1 MSMLKSMKFEA
12 KAVRLI
18 TVLLVGA
25 AALETIGCGVGSE
38 FASTSIAGPAL
49 SGRVMGGRQPI
60 SGSTVDVWQVG
71 NTGYGSAA
79 TLLATVTSGSDG
91 SFSFPATGT
100 GSYTCPSTGTNQLYI
115 TASGGNPGNST
126 GNANPAILL
135 TYALGS
141 CATAQAATGLN
152 VNEVSTVASVFALS
166 GFINPATFGSSGTT
180 GTTVGSTYTQDAIGT
195 SSTNTTGLNNA
206 ASTVNTLVTPAG
218 ITPGG
223 ITPGSA
229 TTATVD
235 YQKINTL
242 GNILANCVNSD
253 PTNGDTICSS
263 LFTNVGTNSLTGAV
277 AATNTF
283 EAAYYMNTNPTDT
296 VSSTSKLTNVF
307 NGVPT
312 NPPYAP
318 ALGSAPSD
326 WTIGVNYAVNG
337 LTNANHIA
345 IDGAG
350 DAWVT
355 GGSQLSEITPA
366 GVVTSV
372 TQTGDTTPIAFVTP
386 YAVAVDKSNKVIVT
400 DIGITPTTN
409 GSGVFVFSTTTGSWV
424 QDVLY
429 KQNETALPYGIAI
442 GEGADKLWVTL
453 SPAIAAGKTT
463 GGVLLGSTFGS
474 PNAGVFNTFGNNN
487 TMPYGTSGLVIDKAA
502 TLMSP
507 LRYYNVTSTNAGG
520 IETFSYTATAT
531 TNYYNGT
538 SGSVLFP
545 TAAVFDTTNTSTGA
559 TGSGFTGYL
568 WYTNTAYVTISST
581 GYGSATTSSFL
592 AKSAVTSANSNAT
605 VDTLANTPTTCT
617 GGGINGATGL
627 AIDGNSNLWV
637 ANSAGNSVS
646 EFANSCSGAT
656 GAISPA
662 TTGFV
667 HNLSSPTDIAVD
679 ASGNV
684 WVVNNGATYVTQI
697 VGAAGPAVVPLVLNE
712 GTVGATPLAALWG
725 TKP

>member
-1 MSMLKSMKFEA
+1 MSMVKSMKIKA
-12 KAVRLI
+12 KAVRLT
-18 TVLLVGA
+18 TVLLAGV
-25 AALETIGCGVGSE
+25 AALGTIGCGIGSE
-38 FASTSIAGPAL
+38 FVSTSIAGPAL
-49 SGRVMGGRQPI
+49 SGRIMGGRQPI
-60 SGSTVDVWQVG
+60 SGSTLDLWQVG

-91 SFSFPATGT
+91 SFYFPATGT
-100 GSYTCPSTGTNQLYI
+100 GSYTCPSTGPNQLYI

-126 GNANPAILL
+126 GNANPSILL

-180 GTTVGSTYTQDAIGT
+180 GTAVGSTYTQDAIGT

-206 ASTVNTLVTPAG
+206 VTTVGTLVTPA
-218 ITPGG
+218 G

-253 PTNGDTICSS
+253 PTSGDTKCST
-263 LFTNVGTNSLTGAV
+263 LFTNVSTTGAV
-277 AATNTF
+277 KATNTF

-296 VSSTSKLTNVF
+296 VSGTSNLTTVF
-307 NGVPT
+307 NAVPI

-318 ALGSAPSD
+318 ALGSTAPTD
-326 WTIGVNYAVNG
+326 WTIGVNYAVSG
-337 LTNANHIA
+337 LTSANHIA

-355 GGSQLSEITPA
+355 GGSQLSEVTPA

-372 TQTGDTTPIAFVTP
+372 TQTADTTPIAFVTP
-386 YAVAVDKSNKVIVT
+386 YAVAVDLHNHVIFT
-400 DIGITPTTN
+400 DIGIVPTASN
-409 GSGVFVFSTTTGSWV
+409 SGVFVFSTATGAWV
-424 QDVLY
+424 QDVPY
-429 KQNETALPYGIAI
+429 KAAETSEPYGLAI
-442 GEGADKLWVTL
+442 GEGANKIWVTML
-453 SPAIAAGKTT
+453 PTIAAGKTT
-463 GGVLLGSTFGS
+463 GGVLLGSAYTSSFAQFGS
-474 PNAGVFNTFGNNN
+474 NNAL
-487 TMPYGTSGLVIDKAA
+487 PYGTSALVIDKAA

-507 LRYYNVTSTNAGG
+507 LRYYNAAGSGASATVGAIQTS
-520 IETFSYTATAT
+520 SYTAVAT
-531 TNYYNGT
+531 TTYYAGT
-538 SGSVLFP
+538 NTSAFFP
-545 TAAVFDTTNTSTGA
+545 TAMVFDSSSGNTGN
-559 TGSGFTGYL
+559 L
-568 WYTNTAYVTISST
+568 WYTNTAYGTIGT
-581 GYGSATTSSFL
+581 TTYGSAPTSSFL
-592 AKSAVTSANSNAT
+592 AKAAVTSANSNAT
-605 VDTLANTPTTCT
+605 VDTLAATPTSCT

-646 EFANSCSGAT
+646 EFANSCSGTT
-656 GAISPA
+656 GAISPG
-662 TTGFV
+662 TTGFT
-667 HNLSSPTDIAVD
+667 HTMSSPTDIAID

-684 WVVNNGATYVTQI
+684 WVVNNGAAYVTEI
-697 VGAAGPAVVPLVLNE
+697 IGAAGPAVVPLVLNE